1 MSNARATHLSRRGI
15 LAAGGALGLGAVLAA
30 CGDDDAKSGGSD
42 KETTAAKSGPW
53 TFKDDRGQT
62 AKTDRA
68 PANIVS
74 FIGVAAALHDYGIE
88 SKGVFGPTRLKDG
101 KADVQ
106 AKRPRHQQG
115 HDHRQRVGPVQ
126 HREVRGSL
134 PDVLITTIFDSAK
147 TLWYVP
153 EESKKKILAVGAPS
167 VGISV
172 YDVQLPTPLQRMLEL
187 AKSLGADT
195 TSSTITAAK
204 KRFEDAAARLR
215 AATKAKP
222 NIKVLVGSASQDIF
236 YVSGSNLSVD
246 LEYFK
251 ALGVN
256 FVEPAASALKASG
269 GWYENLSWENV
280 DKYGADVIMMDNRT
294 SAIQPTDITEGT
306 WKKLLNCQGGAGH
319 RAQPRADPVL
329 RQVRASAG
337 GSGQGDR
344 ECEEGQLI
352 RGGFALWGA
361 AGRVWLVAQFPA
373 PLGMYP

>member
-62 AKTDRA
+62 AKTDRT

-88 SKGVFGPTRLKDG
+88 SKGVFGPTKLKDG

-106 AKRPRHQQG
+106 AGDLDISKVTVIGNEWGQFNI
-115 HDHRQRVGPVQ
+115 
-126 HREVRGSL
+126 EKYAALS
-134 PDVLITTIFDSAK
+134 PDVLITTMFDAAG

-294 SAIQPTDITEGT
+294 SAIQPADITEGT
-306 WKKLLNCQGGAGH
+306 WKKLPAVKAG
-319 RAQPRADPVL
+319 
-329 RQVRASAG
+329 QVIARNPEPILSY
-337 GSGQGDR
+337 DK
-344 ECEEGQLI
+344 C
-352 RGGFALWGA
+352 
-361 AGRVWLVAQFPA
+361 A
-373 PLGMYP
+373 PLLEDLAKAIESAKKVS

>member
-62 AKTDRA
+62 AKTDTT
-68 PANIVS
+68 PATIVS

-106 AKRPRHQQG
+106 AGDLDISKVTVIGNEWGQFNI
-115 HDHRQRVGPVQ
+115 
-126 HREVRGSL
+126 EKYAAL
-134 PDVLITTIFDSAK
+134 APDVLISTMFDSAG

-195 TSSTITAAK
+195 TSATITAAK

-215 AATKAKP
+215 AAAKAKP
-222 NIKVLVGSASQDIF
+222 GIKVLVGSASQDIF
-236 YVSGSNLSVD
+236 YVSGSNLSID

-294 SAIQPTDITEGT
+294 SAIQPADITEGT
-306 WKKLLNCQGGAGH
+306 WKKLPAVKAG
-319 RAQPRADPVL
+319 
-329 RQVRASAG
+329 QVIARNPEPILSY
-337 GSGQGDR
+337 DK
-344 ECEEGQLI
+344 C
-352 RGGFALWGA
+352 
-361 AGRVWLVAQFPA
+361 A
-373 PLGMYP
+373 PLLEDLAKAIESAKKVS